1 MGRRT
6 HPQAM
11 GDRPDEGGPG
21 GNDASE
27 NDNTGN
33 RKPSQLGFVQPSVKR
48 PRNNDGSSSEED
60 DDDDDAALFAG
71 GDINTP
77 AAAPGVS
84 REPS

>member
-1 MGRRT
+1 
-6 HPQAM
+6 M

-21 GNDASE
+21 GNDASD

-33 RKPSQLGFVQPSVKR
+33 RKPSQLGFVQPSAKR
-48 PRNNDGSSSEED
+48 PRNNDGSSSSEED

-71 GDINTP
+71 GDTNTP
-77 AAAPGVS
+77 AAIPAAS

>member
-1 MGRRT
+1 
-6 HPQAM
+6 M

-21 GNDASE
+21 GNDASD

-33 RKPSQLGFVQPSVKR
+33 RKPSQLGFVQPSAKR

-71 GDINTP
+71 GDTNTP
-77 AAAPGVS
+77 AAIPTVS